1 MNPKKLLL
9 LLLTA
14 ASLAG
19 FSAARAEVV
28 NVAGEGVPAADR
40 PLYAN
45 ASIYAMIDQNRAAVF
60 HSETD
65 DAAGLNYTLDLG
77 KNHSISSIKI
87 YPRQDACCPE
97 RLSNF
102 RVSIHTDGGGIPGAE
117 VWGETLYADG
127 TNPGS
132 GAGLVVT
139 ITPTTAQTGRW
150 IKVEALDNPPGDYAL
165 QMTELEV
172 YADVPASEVNRAVGK
187 AASANQ
193 QTFAGQ
199 SANSLVDGTRASPVH
214 ASATPEPGYA
224 YTINLGSTV
233 AMSRIVLWPR
243 QDGCCPDRLSNFRV
257 SVLDDNAGQPGNVVW
272 KSDQFTDG
280 SFVGTEA
287 GSRVT
292 LLADADPTGTFRGQW
307 VRIESLENPV
317 PAYAL
322 QLSEVQVFGE
332 PQGGTSLLLTQ
343 QPGGATAGVGRTATF
358 RIGAT
363 AVNGDPAQLTYQWF
377 KNDEAIAGATEAEY
391 TTPPILVADDKAKFK
406 VAISYPGL
414 TAVTSEEAT
423 LRVNLAFQADATFN
437 RPLWPNGGW
446 NVGMLVDGNR
456 SVAIH
461 GDQEVLAPAEFT
473 LDLAT
478 GVKFENIDIYP
489 RQDGC
494 CADRFRNFRVSIHA
508 DNNGAPGDS
517 NWSADLFTDGTDA
530 GSGAGVVVRLTASMD
545 PDPTHKFEGQWI
557 KITSL
562 EDPLPAYSFQVAEI
576 EAYGTFA
583 SGLPVLGLVTEPAD
597 YGTVPGRTARLSVE
611 AKVVNGNPASIGYQ
625 WFKNGQAILGAT
637 ESTYT
642 TPPLVQS
649 DDGALYR
656 VVLSYVGVANIQSRE
671 ARVFFDG
678 NYAKNQPATS
688 NRPLWAPGGWNM
700 GMIVDG
706 SKAVA
711 VHADTGPGAGMAFE
725 IDLGSDINVDRI
737 DIYPRQDACCPERL
751 ANIRVSIHTDNG
763 NAAGDEA
770 WFVDLFTDGSNAGSG
785 QGVVVSIDKAQGTG
799 TPRGRW
805 VRILALADPVPDY
818 FMQVAEVEVYGAAA
832 SVAAPVISLERLPAG
847 TLRINFTGGVLESST
862 SPTGPWAP
870 VADATSP
877 HVPVATDA
885 IRLYRVRQ

>member
-19 FSAARAEVV
+19 SSAARADVV
-28 NVAGEGVPAADR
+28 NVAGEGTPAADR
-40 PLYAN
+40 ALYGN
-45 ASIYAMIDQNRAAVF
+45 ASIFGMIDQNRNAVF
-60 HSETD
+60 HADTD
-65 DAAGLNYTLDLG
+65 DTPGLNYTLDLG
-77 KNHSISSIKI
+77 KDYGVTSIKI
-87 YPRQDACCPE
+87 YPRQDGCCPD
-97 RLSNF
+97 RLRNF
-102 RVSIHTDGGGIPGAE
+102 RISVHADGGGIPGAE

-132 GAGLVVT
+132 GAGIVVT
-139 ITPTTAQTGRW
+139 VTPPATKTGRW
-150 IKVEALDNPPGDYAL
+150 VKLEALDNPPGDYAL
-165 QMTELEV
+165 QITELEV
-172 YADVPASEVNRAVGK
+172 YADVPPSQINRAVGK
-187 AASANQ
+187 VASANQ
-193 QTFAGQ
+193 PLFGTQN
-199 SANSLVDGTRASPVH
+199 ANTLVDGSPSGQAH
-214 ASATPEPGYA
+214 ASANPEAGFA
-224 YTINLGSTV
+224 YTINLGSPV

-257 SVLDDNAGQPGNVVW
+257 SVLEDNAGQPGNIVW

-280 SFVGTEA
+280 SFPGTEA

-292 LLADADPTGTFRGQW
+292 LLAAADPTGTFRGQW

-322 QLSEVQVFGE
+322 QLAEVQVFGE
-332 PQGGTSLLLTQ
+332 PQGGVNLLLTQ
-343 QPGGATAGVGRTATF
+343 QPRGAAAGVGRTATF
-358 RIGAT
+358 SVA
-363 AVNGDPAQLTYQWF
+363 ANPVNGDPAQLTYQWF
-377 KNDEAIAGATEAEY
+377 KNGEAIAGATEAQY

-414 TAVTSEEAT
+414 TAVTSDEAT

-461 GDQEVLAPAEFT
+461 GDQEVLAPAEVT

-494 CADRFRNFRVSIHA
+494 CADRLRNIRVSIHA
-508 DNNGAPGDS
+508 DNNGAPGDA

-530 GSGAGVVVRLTASMD
+530 GSGAGVVVRLTAAMD
-545 PDPTHKFEGQWI
+545 TDPTHKFEGQWI

-562 EDPLPAYSFQVAEI
+562 EDPLPAYSFQIAEI

-583 SGLPVLGLVTEPAD
+583 SGIPVLGIVAEPAD
-597 YGTVPGRTARLSVE
+597 YGTVPGRSARLAVE
-611 AKVVNGNPASIGYQ
+611 ARVVNGNPSDIGYQ
-625 WFKNGQAILGAT
+625 WFKNGQPIPGAT
-637 ESTYT
+637 ESAYT
-642 TPPLVQS
+642 TPPLVQA

-656 VVLSYVGVANIQSRE
+656 VVLSYVGVANVQSRE

-688 NRPLWAPGGWNM
+688 NRPLWAAGGWNM

-725 IDLGSDINVDRI
+725 IDLGFDINVDRI

-751 ANIRVSIHTDNG
+751 ANIRVSIHTDNS
-763 NAAGDEA
+763 NAAGDQA

-805 VRILALADPVPDY
+805 VRILALADPIPDY
-818 FMQVAEVEVYGAAA
+818 SMQLAEVEVYGSAA
-832 SVAAPVISLERLPAG
+832 SVIPPAIGLERLPAG
-847 TLRINFTGGVLESST
+847 TLRITYTGGVLESAT
-862 SPTGPWAP
+862 SPTGPWTP
-870 VADATSP
+870 VADASSP
-877 HVPVATDA
+877 YSPGATDT